1 MPDIS
6 DYTVVLSG
14 PVAQKGPLLASL
26 ERAGVDL
33 SEPQEHDSHWS
44 RLYGNTDSTVGWV
57 TCRHSD
63 VDEIARPANPKTDD
77 PGGIATRAGWVLRAH
92 WNTPTCGACGGTG
105 GDTTA
110 TCRHCNG
117 KRVTNRSAPTPE
129 QLLRA
134 DLEQMRAELA
144 ALKARG

>member
-44 RLYGNTDSTVGWV
+44 RVYGNDDPPVGWV
-57 TCRHSD
+57 ACRAAD
-63 VDEIARPANPKTDD
+63 VDGVVEHA
-77 PGGIATRAGWVLRAH
+77 GRAGWQLRAH
-92 WNTPTCGACGGTG
+92 WITPDCGACGGTG
-105 GDTTA
+105 DG
-110 TCRHCNG
+110 CRHCNG
-117 KRVTNRSAPTPE
+117 KRVTNRPAPTPE